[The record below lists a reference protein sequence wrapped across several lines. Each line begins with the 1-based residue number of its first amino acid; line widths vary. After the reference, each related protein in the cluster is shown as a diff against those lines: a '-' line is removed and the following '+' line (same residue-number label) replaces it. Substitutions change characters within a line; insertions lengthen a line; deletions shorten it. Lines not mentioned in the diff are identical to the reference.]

1 MALDPTAVARLY
13 SLATEKLVAKTVD
26 VVLTSSPVTL
36 RILGNQKPWRS
47 LFPVKW
53 QVGIAGTSFDGL
65 DKFSTAQSD
74 SFERMRFSP
83 TGYEINVV
91 LSQMELDVAKV
102 LNNPIDFVARE
113 LESRAEDMI
122 DALGTQFHTVQTGKA
137 FLSLIDAA
145 DNETA
150 GASTYGGLD
159 RSTYGL
165 SGIYTA
171 TAGAMTIALL
181 RTKFAACTHGAS
193 KPDMIVTSQTGWN
206 RYEALVMTTTNYGT
220 IVYSNTGYPQMTRT
234 GIAPSVQALKG
245 DRGFDVLW
253 FSGCP
258 MVVDKKC
265 STNYL
270 YMLNLDHLAFYGVQ
284 STDPDYKPVRFG
296 GGSIESVYT
305 DVPKVTGFAFSGFNK
320 PIDQYGKVGHIILMG
335 NLIADSPRHQGIEV
349 SYTS

>member
-1 MALDPTAVARLY
+1 MALDPTGVARLY

-47 LFPVKW
+47 IFPVKW

-83 TGYEINVV
+83 TGYEINVA

-145 DNETA
+145 DN
-150 GASTYGGLD
+150 GLISLVVNKFGYMLGQVVRFLVGGLK
-159 RSTYGL
+159 L
-165 SGIYTA
+165 S
-171 TAGAMTIALL
+171 
-181 RTKFAACTHGAS
+181 
-193 KPDMIVTSQTGWN
+193 P
-206 RYEALVMTTTNYGT
+206 
-220 IVYSNTGYPQMTRT
+220 
-234 GIAPSVQALKG
+234 LK
-245 DRGFDVLW
+245 
-253 FSGCP
+253 
-258 MVVDKKC
+258 
-265 STNYL
+265 
-270 YMLNLDHLAFYGVQ
+270 
-284 STDPDYKPVRFG
+284 
-296 GGSIESVYT
+296 I
-305 DVPKVTGFAFSGFNK
+305 
-320 PIDQYGKVGHIILMG
+320 
-335 NLIADSPRHQGIEV
+335 
-349 SYTS
+349 